1 VINMPRK
8 RALNIEDDNIN
19 KEEINDEEINDDV
32 INDDVIDDE
41 EIDAVEI
48 NSVESRIS
56 KENAH
61 RIAQLVELGRSQG
74 YVTLGDV
81 MDVIPQSDI
90 EADQFDFIL
99 TTLEQAGVSYVDS
112 ETEST
117 VDTEEEEIEEEIE
130 EELDEELD
138 EEQVSDI
145 AAVRPRANLS
155 LIDADE
161 DNMVRLYLKEAA
173 QVPLLS
179 REEEVELSKRIELG
193 RAASQEMARVKVSS
207 KRREELRKLIEDGTN
222 ARERLIV
229 SNSRLVVSIAKKY
242 IGRGMTFLDLVQ
254 EGNIGLMRAVKKF
267 DYRRGFKFST
277 FATYWIRQAI
287 TRAIAY
293 HGRTIRLPVHM
304 GDKISR
310 MYRTRQQLKQELGRE
325 PSDEELADAL
335 EITPDQVE
343 QMAKA
348 SQRTV
353 SLDTPTQ
360 TDDDRTLADFVE
372 DDDSPTPE
380 EVASQALLRRQLN
393 DLLKTLPAREARL
406 LAMRYGLL
414 DGEVHSLQEIGERMG
429 ISRERV
435 RQIESQAMRRLRKAG
450 VRTHLRDE
458 LEG

>member
-1 VINMPRK
+1 MPKK
-8 RALNIEDDNIN
+8 RALNIDNDDIN
-19 KEEINDEEINDDV
+19 EEEITDEEIGNEE
-32 INDDVIDDE
+32 DE
-41 EIDAVEI
+41 EEEI
-48 NSVESRIS
+48 SSAESRIG
-56 KENAH
+56 EDNAH
-61 RIAQLVELGRSQG
+61 RIAQLIELGRSQG
-74 YVTLGDV
+74 YVTLGDI
-81 MDVIPQSDI
+81 MDVIPRSDI

-112 ETEST
+112 EAEST
-117 VDTEEEEIEEEIE
+117 VENEDEEEEIEEEIE
-130 EELDEELD
+130 EELAEEP
-138 EEQVSDI
+138 ESDV
-145 AAVRPRANLS
+145 AVIRPHGNFS
-155 LIDADE
+155 LIDVDE

-179 REEEVELSKRIELG
+179 REEEVELSKRIEMG
-193 RAASQEMARVKVSS
+193 RAASQEMVRGRVSS
-207 KRREELRKLIEDGTN
+207 KRREELRKLIEDGIN

-242 IGRGMTFLDLVQ
+242 IGRGMAFLDLVQ

-325 PSDEELADAL
+325 PTDDELAEAL
-335 EITPDQVE
+335 EVTPDQVT

-353 SLDTPTQ
+353 SLDMPTQ

-380 EVASQALLRRQLN
+380 EVASQALLRKQLN
-393 DLLKTLPAREARL
+393 DLLKALPAREARL

>member
-1 VINMPRK
+1 MINMPRK

-32 INDDVIDDE
+32 INDE
-41 EIDAVEI
+41 EIEEAEI

-61 RIAQLVELGRSQG
+61 RIAQLIELGRSQG

-117 VDTEEEEIEEEIE
+117 VDTEEEEEIEEEIE
-130 EELDEELD
+130 EELD

-193 RAASQEMARVKVSS
+193 RSASQEMARVKVSS

-335 EITPDQVE
+335 ETTPDQVE

>member
-1 VINMPRK
+1 VINMPKK
-8 RALNIEDDNIN
+8 RALKTDNEDIN
-19 KEEINDEEINDDV
+19 EDEINAEEIGAEEIDEEEINTT
-32 INDDVIDDE
+32 
-41 EIDAVEI
+41 
-48 NSVESRIS
+48 ESRIS
-56 KENAH
+56 KEDAH
-61 RIAQLVELGRSQG
+61 RIAQLIELGRSQG
-74 YVTLGDV
+74 YVTLGDI
-81 MDVIPQSDI
+81 MDLIPQSDV

-117 VDTEEEEIEEEIE
+117 VETEEEEEEIEEE
-130 EELDEELD
+130 LA
-138 EEQVSDI
+138 EEQESDI
-145 AAVRPRANLS
+145 AVVRPRANLS
-155 LIDADE
+155 LVDADE

-173 QVPLLS
+173 QIPLLT
-179 REEEVELSKRIELG
+179 REEEVELSKRIEMG
-193 RAASQEMARVKVSS
+193 RAASQEMARGRVSS
-207 KRREELRKLIEDGTN
+207 KRREELRKLIEDGIS

-242 IGRGMTFLDLVQ
+242 IGRGMSFLDLVQ

-325 PSDEELADAL
+325 PSDEELAEAL
-335 EITPDQVE
+335 EITPDQVA

-360 TDDDRTLADFVE
+360 ADDDRTLADFVE

-380 EVASQALLRRQLN
+380 EVASQALLRRQL
-393 DLLKTLPAREARL
+393 DELLKSLPAREARL